1 MNFLAEN
8 RQRAADFQ
16 WARAGDLAHKVQDQI
31 RYESG
36 LGKAEINDFPV
47 SREDQDK
54 GEAMIQALKLEG
66 FYASWVNE
74 AHLQVDIN
82 WKVRLPRP

>member
-1 MNFLAEN
+1 MSFLAEN

-36 LGKAEINDFPV
+36 LGKVEVTV
-47 SREDQDK
+47 SVVPEDYIK
-54 GEAMIQALKLEG
+54 GTHLIEALKLEG
-66 FYASWVNE
+66 FTVGWRDHRRQTIV
-74 AHLQVDIN
+74 IN
-82 WKVRLPRP
+82 WEVRLPRP